1 MKDSA
6 EWPDNLWKDI
16 LDFPPVGL
24 TSEPETG
31 NPHYVLYW
39 PNLDDVLKSALDER
53 QQKIIRMRYE
63 QGLSYQVISEEISCS
78 QSRASQIVSYSLRKL
93 REPQYFRRLRAIP
106 ESEILRLR
114 RMIHDLTQQQED
126 FKEQINILFGEVEA
140 RKVEKRSQMPLDS
153 HIDELDLSIRSQN
166 CLIAKGIGTVG
177 DLINCT
183 ESTLR
188 GFKKL
193 GKVSL
198 AEIKAALA
206 KYDYELRPE
215 D

>member
-1 MKDSA
+1 MQ
-6 EWPDNLWKDI
+6 
-16 LDFPPVGL
+16 
-24 TSEPETG
+24 
-31 NPHYVLYW
+31 YVLYW
-39 PNLDDVLKSALDER
+39 PNLDDVLASALDER

-78 QSRASQIVSYSLRKL
+78 QNRASQIVRYSLRKL

-106 ESEILRLR
+106 ESDVLQLR
-114 RMIHDLTQQQED
+114 RMIQDLTKQQQD
-126 FKEQINILFGEVEA
+126 LKEQINSLFGEVEA
-140 RKVEKRSQMPLDS
+140 KKVEKRSLMPLDS

-166 CLIAKGIGTVG
+166 CLIARGIGTVG
-177 DLINCT
+177 DLISCK

>member
-1 MKDSA
+1 MKDLSD
-6 EWPDNLWKDI
+6 WPYNLWKDI

-24 TSEPETG
+24 TSGHETE
-31 NPHYVLYW
+31 NSHYVLYW
-39 PNLDDVLKSALDER
+39 PNLDDVLASALDER
-53 QQKIIRMRYE
+53 QQKIIHMRYE

-106 ESEILRLR
+106 ESDVLHLR
-114 RMIHDLTQQQED
+114 RMIQDLTQQQQD
-126 FKEQINILFGEVEA
+126 LKGQINSLFGEVEA
-140 RKVEKRSQMPLDS
+140 KKVEKRSQMPLDS
-153 HIDELDLSIRSQN
+153 HIDELNISVRSRN
-166 CLIAKGIGTVG
+166 CLIAKGIETVG
-177 DLINCT
+177 DLINCK

-188 GFKKL
+188 GFNKL

-198 AEIKAALA
+198 ADIKAALA